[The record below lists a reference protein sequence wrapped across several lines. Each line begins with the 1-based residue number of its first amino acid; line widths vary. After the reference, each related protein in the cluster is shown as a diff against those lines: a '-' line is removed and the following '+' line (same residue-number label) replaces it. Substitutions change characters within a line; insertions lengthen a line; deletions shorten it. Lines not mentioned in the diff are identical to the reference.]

1 MMRSSWPALA
11 VVIAACSFNPQGEI
25 DGGAGDPDAAAGD
38 PDAASPI
45 DAPLAIDA
53 PATID
58 GPPCTPSCN
67 GDLLMTCGGGAPETC
82 PAGCGTTGGAHCL
95 VFQPSNGVP
104 TTAAIASTVDLAIA
118 SGRLVVFN
126 TDDGSITSY
135 DHANADPMVIR
146 GAGTG
151 VVAQIDFTPRS
162 QTGAPELGVWSLRTL
177 TLPDA
182 NAWVGF
188 RGARVAAVIAAG
200 PITVRGW
207 IDVSGGQDLAG
218 ATCTSCPGAGGGPG
232 GTLAAAASGCAPGGA
247 GNYSGTAWETGGAG
261 GGMATA
267 GGSGGASGILG
278 GAPASIA
285 TCSGA
290 ALVPLAGGG
299 GGGRGATSGGS
310 GGANGGGGGGGLQ
323 LTSLAAIVVDGAD
336 AEVFSGGV
344 GGDGIAAAWGGG
356 GGGAGGALLLEAPS
370 VTLANG
376 AAVTANGGGGGA
388 GHLANDGEF
397 GRSDTQRAAGGVGD
411 GINNDNGRGG
421 AGGVT
426 AVTADVVGLPSNG
439 RGGGDGTGGGGGAAG
454 RVRLNTREGRTPMT
468 TGAVLSPA
476 ASIGTRVAQ

>member
-1 MMRSSWPALA
+1 MRSSWPALA
-11 VVIAACSFNPQGEI
+11 VVIAACSFNPQGAI

-232 GTLAAAASGCAPGGA
+232 GTLAAAASGCAPA
-247 GNYSGTAWETGGAG
+247 
-261 GGMATA
+261 
-267 GGSGGASGILG
+267 
-278 GAPASIA
+278 APA
-285 TCSGA
+285 TTRGPRGRPA
-290 ALVPLAGGG
+290 A
-299 GGGRGATSGGS
+299 R
-310 GGANGGGGGGGLQ
+310 
-323 LTSLAAIVVDGAD
+323 
-336 AEVFSGGV
+336 
-344 GGDGIAAAWGGG
+344 AAAWRRRAAAAAPRGSSAGRRRRSPPAAAPRWCRWPAAA
-356 GGGAGGALLLEAPS
+356 GAGAAPPAVAAAGPTAAAAAAACSSRRWPRSSSTAPTPRCSRVGSGATASRRP
-370 VTLANG
+370 G
-376 AAVTANGGGGGA
+376 AAV
-388 GHLANDGEF
+388 
-397 GRSDTQRAAGGVGD
+397 
-411 GINNDNGRGG
+411 
-421 AGGVT
+421 
-426 AVTADVVGLPSNG
+426 AVA
-439 RGGGDGTGGGGGAAG
+439 
-454 RVRLNTREGRTPMT
+454 
-468 TGAVLSPA
+468 PA
-476 ASIGTRVAQ
+476 ARCCWRRPA